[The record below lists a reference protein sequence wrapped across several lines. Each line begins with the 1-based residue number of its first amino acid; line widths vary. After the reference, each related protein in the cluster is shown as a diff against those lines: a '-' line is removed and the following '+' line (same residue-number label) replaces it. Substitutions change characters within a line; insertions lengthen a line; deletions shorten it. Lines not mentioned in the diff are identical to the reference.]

1 MKVGSRGKL
10 NFVFCCHCSCWY
22 FYHLPFATQNVSSH
36 SFQYILSHSLYLFRC
51 LHFIAEATKVMK
63 CFVLRIAAIASDMC
77 AALVTHT
84 QTQASLC
91 FQFVLFCSLGMNASR
106 ETNIKSGGNWFKAT
120 VTKVTNGDTISSS
133 CVKAN
138 KTHRNKNNYWNCRWW
153 RFRRDKYNEKKKAD
167 TFSRSTRFSPP
178 SNQTSCT
185 CLRFLHIHT
194 FIGGRLL
201 AQNQQQNYKS
211 QQKTQHRHWRNNSF
225 NIIEKSVCLCVC
237 VNSLNPETHRE
248 GRRKSFCVLAKFRL
262 SGVIYWKTYECR
274 SHPSTTVRGEFITN
288 NRFSIQRSGRSEKK
302 NDDHKEWEQKNR
314 HIKLISVICVDILL
328 TVCSVKWNR
337 IVGSIE
343 TSADG
348 YERFPYNFQ
357 SKILKRF

>member
-1 MKVGSRGKL
+1 MVAEGNWILCTVATAPVGTSTICRSPPKMCHHIHFNIFCRIHCIYFDAFILLPKQQKL
-10 NFVFCCHCSCWY
+10 WNVLCCE
-22 FYHLPFATQNVSSH
+22 LR
-36 SFQYILSHSLYLFRC
+36 LL
-51 LHFIAEATKVMK
+51 
-63 CFVLRIAAIASDMC
+63 LRIC
-77 AALVTHT
+77 ALHWSHTHT

-91 FQFVLFCSLGMNASR
+91 FQFVLVCSLGMNASR

-167 TFSRSTRFSPP
+167 TFSRSTRFSPPP

-348 YERFPYNFQ
+348 YERFPYNFK
-357 SKILKRF
+357 SKILNRF

>member
-10 NFVFCCHCSCWY
+10 NFVYCCHCSCWY

-91 FQFVLFCSLGMNASR
+91 FQFVLVCSLGMNASR

-178 SNQTSCT
+178 LPIKHHAHAYDFYTYIHLLEVGCWPRTNNKITKVNRKHSTGIEGTTVLIS
-185 CLRFLHIHT
+185 LR
-194 FIGGRLL
+194 
-201 AQNQQQNYKS
+201 K
-211 QQKTQHRHWRNNSF
+211 
-225 NIIEKSVCLCVC
+225 VCVC
-237 VNSLNPETHRE
+237 V
-248 GRRKSFCVLAKFRL
+248 CVC
-262 SGVIYWKTYECR
+262 E
-274 SHPSTTVRGEFITN
+274 
-288 NRFSIQRSGRSEKK
+288 
-302 NDDHKEWEQKNR
+302 
-314 HIKLISVICVDILL
+314 
-328 TVCSVKWNR
+328 
-337 IVGSIE
+337 
-343 TSADG
+343 
-348 YERFPYNFQ
+348 
-357 SKILKRF
+357 